1 MDDPGMKPFA
11 LSGPIVGGTGAAHS
25 RADIASFRGL
35 PGHRP
40 DIGES
45 PAAIPA
51 NPGAELPTVDEPPL
65 PQSSR
70 SRFRALRGLLI
81 RADVTAGLLTGCLAA
96 LAAGA
101 DGIGVLLLIA
111 AMGIFLPAMSSATG
125 LYAVDDLRRWAS
137 GITEAPTL
145 LLICSAGSWPVYF
158 LLDAM
163 SAPHPTAG
171 ALSSGVGLAVIAS
184 VARALARM
192 QVHRRPE
199 LRDRTLVVGSG
210 QVAQRLVRRVMQ
222 HDELGLTPIGFV
234 DDDAH
239 SSGAFGLPNLGGL
252 GDLGRLLQLHRVDR
266 VMVAFSR
273 AGHEELLACIRTC
286 RDQGVSVD
294 VVPRLFELLDGARKV
309 DQIGGMP
316 LLSLDTPSLSRGSRA
331 AKRALDIAAAGLGL
345 IVLSPLLAAVAALIK
360 LESPG
365 PVFFKQVRM
374 GRRSNVFHL
383 LKFRSMVVGADA
395 DKELLLDEND
405 ISDGVMFKIHRDPRV
420 TRVGRVLR
428 RLSFDELPQLMN
440 VLRGEMSLV
449 GPRPLVL
456 PEAQAL
462 TVGWQTRRVDLRPG
476 LTGPWQVAGRSD
488 IPFDEMISFDYLYV
502 SGWSLARD
510 VEILFATVPAVLSG
524 RGAY

>member
-1 MDDPGMKPFA
+1 MKPLGA
-11 LSGPIVGGTGAAHS
+11 GGPILRDGMHAGSG
-25 RADIASFRGL
+25 ADITSFRGL
-35 PGHRP
+35 SGRP
-40 DIGES
+40 PDAGEA
-45 PAAIPA
+45 PATARPA
-51 NPGAELPTVDEPPL
+51 LRDEPPVNAGQ
-65 PQSSR
+65 PPAQSSR
-70 SRFRALRGLLI
+70 SRFRALRGLLV
-81 RADVTAGLLTGCLAA
+81 RADVTAGLLTGCVVA
-96 LAAGA
+96 LTAGA
-101 DGIGVLLLIA
+101 EGLEVPLLIA
-111 AMGIFLPAMSSATG
+111 AMGVFLPVMSASTG

-145 LLICSAGSWPVYF
+145 VLISSAVSWPVF
-158 LLDAM
+158 FVLDSM
-163 SAPHPTAG
+163 SAAHPIAG
-171 ALSSGVGLAVIAS
+171 ALSAGLGLAAIAS
-184 VARALARM
+184 IARALARV
-192 QVHRRPE
+192 QAHRRPE

-210 QVAQRLVRRVMQ
+210 HVAQRLVRRVMQ
-222 HDELGLTPIGFV
+222 HDELGLIPVGFV

-252 GDLGRLLQLHRVDR
+252 RDLGELLRVHRIDR
-266 VMVAFSR
+266 VMIAFSR

-309 DQIGGMP
+309 DQVGGMP

-331 AKRALDIAAAGLGL
+331 AKRALDVAAAGLGL
-345 IVLSPLLAAVAALIK
+345 LMLSPLLAFIAALIK
-360 LESPG
+360 LGSPG
-365 PVFFKQVRM
+365 PVFFRQERM
-374 GRRSNVFHL
+374 GCRGNVFQL

-395 DKELLLDEND
+395 GKAQLLEEND
-405 ISDGVMFKIHRDPRV
+405 VSDGVMFKIHTDPRV
-420 TRVGRVLR
+420 TRIGRVLR
-428 RLSFDELPQLMN
+428 RLSFDELPQLLN
-440 VLRGEMSLV
+440 VVRGEMSLV

-462 TVGWQTRRVDLRPG
+462 TAGWQTRRVDLRPG

-510 VEILFATVPAVLSG
+510 IEILFATVPAVLSG